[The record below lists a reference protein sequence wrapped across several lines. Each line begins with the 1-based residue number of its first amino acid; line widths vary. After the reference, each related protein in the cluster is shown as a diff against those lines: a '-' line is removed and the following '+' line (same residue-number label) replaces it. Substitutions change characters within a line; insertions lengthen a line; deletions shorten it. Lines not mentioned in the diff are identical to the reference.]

1 MQVETT
7 SFEGLIEIYPDVFE
21 DERGWFYEFYKEET
35 FKKHHI
41 HYSFRQ
47 ENQSFSKKGVIR
59 GLHFQRNPYAQAKLV
74 TVLTGKVLDVVVDLR
89 PGSKTFKK
97 VFSCVLDSRK
107 RNMLM
112 IPEGFAHGFSALE
125 DSVFFY
131 KCSNVYNKASESG
144 IRWNDPE
151 LNIEWKVSNPIVS
164 EKDSELPLM
173 AELIENSVTSQY

>member
-1 MQVETT
+1 MQVNTT
-7 SFEGLIEIYPDVFE
+7 SFEGLIEICPDLFE

-35 FKKHHI
+35 FRKHHI
-41 HYSFRQ
+41 HYSFPQ

-59 GLHFQRNPYAQAKLV
+59 GLHFQRAPYAQAKLV

-89 PGSKTFKK
+89 RESKTFKE
-97 VFSCVLDSRK
+97 VFYCVLDSRK

-112 IPEGFAHGFSALE
+112 IPEGFAHGFAALE

-144 IRWNDPE
+144 IRWNDPD
-151 LNIEWKVSNPIVS
+151 LSIDWKVSNPIVS

-173 AELIENSVTSQY
+173 VELLENSVAS

>member
-1 MQVETT
+1 MQVKTT
-7 SFEGLIEIYPDVFE
+7 SFEGLIEICPDLFE

-35 FKKHHI
+35 FRKHHI
-41 HYSFRQ
+41 HHSFPQ
-47 ENQSFSKKGVIR
+47 ENQCFSKKGVIR
-59 GLHFQRNPYAQAKLV
+59 GLHFQRAPYAQAKLV
-74 TVLTGKVLDVVVDLR
+74 TALTGKVLDVVVDLR
-89 PGSKTFKK
+89 RESKTFKE
-97 VFSCVLDSRK
+97 VFYCVLDSRK

-112 IPEGFAHGFSALE
+112 IPEGFAHGFAALE

-173 AELIENSVTSQY
+173 GELLENSVAL